1 MEDLHAKLEWFER
14 NILPHAPVLRSRLRR
29 LKNGSDE
36 LEDLVSEVLTRAYA
50 NPRWQQVE
58 NGRAYLFTIAR
69 NLLVDSARRQKVVSF
84 DTIVEF
90 ESLQSSYDLSA
101 HLCARDQLRKLQPV
115 LDALPAQAR
124 RVFVAR
130 RLHEKSLPQIA
141 EEMGLSVST
150 IEKHLGLALAAFM
163 RAHTRQ
169 EQEVIRVEQQLA
181 SAAPTARGRGDT
193 SPPGDREWRRRR

>member
-1 MEDLHAKLEWFER
+1 MEDLHAKLEWFET
-14 NILPHAPVLRSRLRR
+14 NILPHAPMLRSRLRR
-29 LKNGSDE
+29 LKGGSDD

-69 NLLVDSARRQKVVSF
+69 NMLVDSARRQKIVAF
-84 DTIVEF
+84 DTIIEF
-90 ESLQSSYDLSA
+90 EALQSCYDLSA

-115 LDALPAQAR
+115 LDALPPHAR

-130 RLHEKSLPQIA
+130 RLHEKSMGQIA

-150 IEKHLGLALAAFM
+150 VEKHLGVALAAFM
-163 RAHTRQ
+163 RALAQQ
-169 EQEVIRVEQQLA
+169 EQEVTSVGKQLD
-181 SAAPTARGRGDT
+181 SAASTARGGGN
-193 SPPGDREWRRRR
+193 SPSDRARERRQRS

>member
-1 MEDLHAKLEWFER
+1 MEDLHAKLEWFESEV
-14 NILPHAPVLRSRLRR
+14 LPHTPVLRSRLRR
-29 LKNGSDE
+29 LKGAGED

-69 NLLVDSARRQKVVSF
+69 NLLVDSARRQKVVAF

-90 ESLQSSYDLSA
+90 EALQSSYDLSA

-115 LDALPAQAR
+115 LDNLPPQPR

-130 RLHEKSLPQIA
+130 RLHEKSLAQIA

-150 IEKHLGLALAAFM
+150 VEKHLGVALAAFM
-163 RAHTRQ
+163 RALAQQ
-169 EQEVIRVEQQLA
+169 EQEVTSVGKQPD
-181 SAAPTARGRGDT
+181 SAASTARAGGD
-193 SPPGDREWRRRR
+193 SPSDRAREWRQRR

>member
-1 MEDLHAKLEWFER
+1 MEDLHAKLEWFETT
-14 NILPHAPVLRSRLRR
+14 ILPHAPVLRSRLRR
-29 LKNGSDE
+29 LKSGSQD
-36 LEDLVSEVLTRAYA
+36 LDDLVSEVLTRAYA

-69 NLLVDSARRQKVVSF
+69 NLLVDSARRQKVVAF
-84 DTIVEF
+84 DTIVEC

-115 LDALPAQAR
+115 LDGLPAQAR

-130 RLHEKSLPQIA
+130 RLHEKPMRQIA

-150 IEKHLGLALAAFM
+150 VEKHLGVALAAFM
-163 RAHTRQ
+163 RAIAQ
-169 EQEVIRVEQQLA
+169 QDQEVISVGQQPGNAA
-181 SAAPTARGRGDT
+181 STARGGGHWP
-193 SPPGDREWRRRR
+193 SDRAGEWRQRR